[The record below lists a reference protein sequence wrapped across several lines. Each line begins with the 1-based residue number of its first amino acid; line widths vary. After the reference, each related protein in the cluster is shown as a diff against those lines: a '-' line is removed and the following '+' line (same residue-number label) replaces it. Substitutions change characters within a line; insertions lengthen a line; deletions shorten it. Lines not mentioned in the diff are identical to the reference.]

1 MSKGKA
7 HNKMHPGLKKV
18 LEEMCKR
25 VGVDFNQIDFT
36 KKNWFQQYSWT
47 PEEQED
53 FVNWLAKQIKLDK
66 DVRAIFNGLLT
77 TDLQRKNAAL
87 MFVFEYGWKTKHTK
101 EKDQNMVMYK
111 ESVKNKKDKKT
122 STKTSKKK
130 TNNRQIEDTNLYGFI
145 DLLLDNVCFETSNW
159 DAIMSYTDSLKNEFG
174 ITISE
179 IARESGLSR
188 TYVGKILKPDKY
200 AVNNNKSKIKVI
212 KAVNKLISERY

>member
-1 MSKGKA
+1 MSKEKT
-7 HNKMHPGLKKV
+7 HDKMHPGLKKV

-25 VGVDFNQIDFT
+25 VGADFNQMDFT
-36 KKNWFQQYSWT
+36 KKDWFQQYSWT

-66 DVRAIFNGLLT
+66 DVGDIFNGLLT

-87 MFVFEYGWKTKHTK
+87 MFVFAYGWKTKHTEK
-101 EKDQNMVMYK
+101 EDQNMVLYK
-111 ESVKNKKDKKT
+111 ENVKSKKGKKT

-130 TNNRQIEDTNLYGFI
+130 TNNRQVKNINLNGFI
-145 DLLLDNVCFETSNW
+145 DLLLDNICFETSNW
-159 DAIMSYTDSLKNEFG
+159 DTIMSYTDSLKNEFG

-188 TYVGKILKPDKY
+188 TYVGRILKPDKY
-200 AVNNNKSKIKVI
+200 TVNNSESKIKVI
-212 KAVNKLISERY
+212 KAVNELISERY